1 MVGKT
6 KGEALSKEAAVLRAL
21 GKEIGEL
28 QELGFRDLRARY
40 LAVFGEEARSKN
52 LQFLRKKIAFRLQEQ
67 MEGGLSEAAQ
77 ERITELAPQEVPTGS
92 VRRPRR
98 PALTPASLTSGAGGR
113 DPRLPKAGTVVSREY
128 KGFLH
133 EVQVLKAGFLYR
145 GRSYQSLSAIAKEIT
160 GTPWN
165 GFLFFGL
172 KAKGGTHG
180 R

>member
-1 MVGKT
+1 MHRGNCRC
-6 KGEALSKEAAVLRAL
+6 A
-21 GKEIGEL
+21 
-28 QELGFRDLRARY
+28 
-40 LAVFGEEARSKN
+40 
-52 LQFLRKKIAFRLQEQ
+52 
-67 MEGGLSEAAQ
+67 
-77 ERITELAPQEVPTGS
+77 
-92 VRRPRR
+92 
-98 PALTPASLTSGAGGR
+98 AGGR

-133 EVQVLKAGFLYR
+133 EVQVLKAEFLYR